1 VGLQRVERAPRIIW
15 VASRPPIPPFSGATS
30 KTLCGV
36 DALSAWTDIDLIT
49 FVHKGMQA
57 ETQLRLQEYWQKRPI
72 KFHLIE
78 YGRKSNAVEA
88 ALSRRFQFGTMI
100 EHSVLPP
107 LLEELDWSN
116 PSHLLVFDD
125 IVLSPLMVRYGANA
139 VLSPH
144 DCISKMSYSHLRLS
158 PVGLTAAKYYFQ
170 YVIARRYEK
179 HFYHLP
185 LLVHVITERDR
196 IWLQQI
202 NPRARY
208 QVVPNS
214 DLLNPGFRKA
224 EPSNWDVM
232 VWGDLEI
239 GSIARGAKEFL
250 GAIAQDRA
258 WLQNNKVI
266 LVGRVSRTKAERII
280 GNDLLSVVKYSSFLE
295 DDEGKL
301 RHAKVT
307 VVPDVGGAGTKN
319 RSVNLL
325 SSGKCL
331 ACLYP
336 QMEGVDRACDR
347 GAINASEI
355 EELVERVKMSLQNHS
370 YLHIGETGGAI
381 YQQQYNLRVIR
392 QLWYELV
399 ERALSIRAMLNTTL
413 H

>member
-1 VGLQRVERAPRIIW
+1 
-15 VASRPPIPPFSGATS
+15 
-30 KTLCGV
+30 
-36 DALSAWTDIDLIT
+36 
-49 FVHKGMQA
+49 
-57 ETQLRLQEYWQKRPI
+57 
-72 KFHLIE
+72 
-78 YGRKSNAVEA
+78 
-88 ALSRRFQFGTMI
+88 
-100 EHSVLPP
+100 
-107 LLEELDWSN
+107 
-116 PSHLLVFDD
+116 
-125 IVLSPLMVRYGANA
+125 
-139 VLSPH
+139 
-144 DCISKMSYSHLRLS
+144 
-158 PVGLTAAKYYFQ
+158 
-170 YVIARRYEK
+170 
-179 HFYHLP
+179 
-185 LLVHVITERDR
+185 
-196 IWLQQI
+196 
-202 NPRARY
+202 
-208 QVVPNS
+208 
-214 DLLNPGFRKA
+214 
-224 EPSNWDVM
+224 M